1 MSYSPV
7 LEYMLDRLNGFS
19 TNYFK
24 ILPQNSQSAN
34 SGAIVRFTMP
44 SNSLLNMRSV
54 ALKFNATIAGTTTG
68 GRFGEDMSSL
78 IERVEVSVGGVQLSS
93 GANYYNVLCQALRA
107 VEKDMC
113 DPVLGHS
120 RMVREK
126 SYVSGSTITTTN
138 NEVYSSAG
146 KPLFAIDKWHGFLGS
161 CEPAILDTGNLPGDL
176 VLTFYLADNNV
187 LSSVKGVA
195 LSGTGAN
202 DIVDD
207 GTGLATWS
215 MSDIELNVEA
225 VGLQSEAYSRMVDGL
240 IASQG
245 YLEVPFKQYFSFQD
259 TNSGS
264 QRFSCNTRCMDRIIV
279 AHRDSDYNGQVG
291 ARVVEGYK
299 VSGAFT
305 STVTVADTTAAGAIT
320 QDIGI
325 PKYDIGGNYNYNSE
339 RYLTAHQNF
348 PEPAGNPTYQFTINN
363 AYLPTFKATWEEMWS
378 ITRNSVQRSP
388 QYEHALDTM
397 KSNYSVQ
404 VLRLNLPGSESSRIL
419 SGLNTAG
426 ISMNGYYN
434 ITGSSETP
442 TVDIFVEATSVLKIG
457 NNRQI
462 EVLQ

>member
-7 LEYMLDRLNGFS
+7 LEYMLDKLNGFS

-44 SNSLLNMRSV
+44 SNSLLNMRSAV
-54 ALKFNATIAGTTTG
+54 LKFNSTIATAGAG

-93 GANYYNVLCQALRA
+93 GANYYNVLAQAFRA
-107 VEKDMC
+107 VEKDNC
-113 DPVLGHS
+113 DPVLGHP
-120 RMVREK
+120 RMVRAI
-126 SYVSGSTITTTN
+126 SYVDDSTITTTN

-161 CEPAILDTGNLPGDL
+161 CEPAIIDTGLLPGDL

-187 LSSVKGVA
+187 LSSVAGVA
-195 LSGTGAN
+195 LKGTGSS

-207 GTGLATWS
+207 GSGLATWS
-215 MSDIELNVEA
+215 MSDIELNIEA
-225 VGLQSEAYSRMVDGL
+225 VGLQSEAYSRMTDGL
-240 IASQG
+240 LASQG

-264 QRFSCNTRCMDRIIV
+264 QRFSVNTRCMDRIIV
-279 AHRDSDYNGQVG
+279 AHRDSGYNSQVG

-299 VSGAFT
+299 ESGVFT
-305 STVTVADTTAAGAIT
+305 SGTSGGTVNL
-320 QDIGI
+320 DIGK
-325 PKYDIGGNYNYNSE
+325 PKYDLGGNFQYNNE

-348 PEPAGNPTYQFTINN
+348 PEPSGDPTYQFQINN

-378 ITRNSVQRSP
+378 ITRNSIQRSP

-434 ITGSSETP
+434 ITGASSTP
-442 TVDIFVEATSVLKIG
+442 TVNIFVEATSVLKIG